1 MWKSISQPS
10 EKHMAKPRQPSKQ
23 NASRAGRDMRGKDP
37 KARKE
42 AAEVL
47 ALIARRKK
55 RR

>member
-1 MWKSISQPS
+1 MWKLRPQPS
-10 EKHMAKPRQPSKQ
+10 EIEMAKPRQPSKK

-42 AAEVL
+42 GAEVL
-47 ALIARRKK
+47 ALMARKK

>member
-1 MWKSISQPS
+1 
-10 EKHMAKPRQPSKQ
+10 MAKPRQPSKK
-23 NASRAGRDMRGKDP
+23 NAARAGRDMRGNDA

-47 ALIARRKK
+47 SLIARRKK